1 MSKSFLSKIASL
13 TDRMGRLDV
22 AVSSLLMLGIAVVSI
37 WGVITRYFIGDPS
50 GWVEELSLAMF
61 VWLAFFGLS
70 VLARRGEIV
79 NIEFLL
85 HFFPRWLSFSI
96 RKVFSPLVLAG
107 CLSVIIYLGLQLAL
121 FSHDRYTSILRIPF
135 SYVYLGIPLGSL
147 FTLYHVLR
155 HAVIGPQYLEEVDT
169 EL

>member
-1 MSKSFLSKIASL
+1 MRTFLGKFFAV
-13 TDRMGRLDV
+13 TDRIGRIDI
-22 AVSSLLMLGIAVVSI
+22 AISSLLMFGIVCISV
-37 WGVITRYFIGDPS
+37 WGVIARYFLGNPS

-61 VWLAFFGLS
+61 VWLSFFGLS
-70 VLARRGEIV
+70 LLARRGEVV

-85 HFFPRWLSFSI
+85 SLVPRGVAFLLRRILSPTLFAAC
-96 RKVFSPLVLAG
+96 LV
-107 CLSVIIYLGLQLAL
+107 VIIYLGFQLVL
-121 FSHDRYTSILRIPF
+121 FSHDSYTSILRIPY

-155 HAVIGPQYLEEVDT
+155 HAVIGPQFFEELDT